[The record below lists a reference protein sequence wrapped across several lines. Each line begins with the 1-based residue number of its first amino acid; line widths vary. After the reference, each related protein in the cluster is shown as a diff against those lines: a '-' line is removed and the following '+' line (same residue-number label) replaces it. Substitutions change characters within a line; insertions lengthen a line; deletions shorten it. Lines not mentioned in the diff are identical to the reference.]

1 MNFIK
6 NNETLNNYIKIF
18 PFIKPYWRRA
28 LLALGLAIPIG
39 CLDAVIALSLKPY
52 MDVVMVEK
60 NMQSPWYI
68 PLLIVLFTSLQ
79 GILNYASTYMNDWVT
94 FKVTND
100 LKRALYNKLMHKSSA
115 YFDTKTSGDSL
126 KRFNNDAD
134 SACKGLLGSIKTI
147 VSRVFSSISLIGVL
161 IYNSW
166 QLSIIAIVMLL
177 LAIVP
182 LSKVKSRIKSVTNQS
197 ESENAV
203 IITSYNEA
211 YNGSKVVKA
220 YNLYNIQNKKFSK
233 QLDNLFKLRIK
244 ITQRTGTISPLM
256 HVIVSVGIGFAIGYG
271 SHLIQTGEISSGNF
285 VSFITA
291 LIMLYTPVK
300 GLGTNV
306 KGMQTSLL
314 ALERVMK
321 NLEAKPYII
330 DKPNALT
337 FENLKN
343 NIEFD
348 NVSFEYKKGV
358 PVLKNISFN
367 VKKGE
372 TLALVGNSGGG
383 KSTIVNLIP
392 RFYKI
397 KQGEI
402 KIDGINIADYKIE
415 SLRDNI
421 SIVLQD
427 NFLFAGTIRENILM
441 GKPGATEEE
450 LNAAIKNACL
460 EEFISTLDDGIET
473 YIGER
478 GVLLSGGQKQRIAIA
493 RAFIKDAPIV
503 ILDEATSALDNQSEA
518 IVQEAIDNLMKD
530 KTVFVIAHRLSTIQN
545 ADKIAVINEGELVEL
560 GSHNELMSI
569 GNGHYHKLYDMQFK
583 KQEAKL

>member
-358 PVLKNISFN
+358 PVLKNIRFN

-569 GNGHYHKLYDMQFK
+569 ENGHYHKLYDMQFK